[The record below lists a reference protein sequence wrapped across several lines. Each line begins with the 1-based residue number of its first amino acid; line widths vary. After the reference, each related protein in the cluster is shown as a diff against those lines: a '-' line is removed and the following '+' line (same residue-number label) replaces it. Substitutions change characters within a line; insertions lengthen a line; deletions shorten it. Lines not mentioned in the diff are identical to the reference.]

1 VVCELESKLKELK
14 GIREPGYRGQDVPL
28 AGLFVSFRIGDPD
41 GALVHQRHMLLTS
54 RDVGLRKK
62 LPYGGVVTSAGAR
75 QVQSV

>member
-1 VVCELESKLKELK
+1 MVCVFEPRLKELN
-14 GIREPGYRGQDVPL
+14 GISEPGYRGEDVPL